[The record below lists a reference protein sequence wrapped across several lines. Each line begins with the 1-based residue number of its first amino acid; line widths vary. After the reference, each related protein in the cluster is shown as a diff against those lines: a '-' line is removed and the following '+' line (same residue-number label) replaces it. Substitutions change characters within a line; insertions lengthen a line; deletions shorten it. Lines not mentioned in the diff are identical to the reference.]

1 MELPNLAAR
10 LTYGAPLFS
19 AERVVAYVGAKKP
32 SATLRTMAARLKKR
46 LLWIPLATFS
56 NETIRN
62 LRRFHI
68 LNGKEV
74 RSWATRFIG
83 EE

>member
-1 MELPNLAAR
+1 
-10 LTYGAPLFS
+10 
-19 AERVVAYVGAKKP
+19 
-32 SATLRTMAARLKKR
+32 MAARLKKR
-46 LLWIPLATFS
+46 LLWIPLSSFS

-62 LRRFHI
+62 LRQFHI

-74 RSWATRFIG
+74 RSWASRFIG